1 MYDSDEGTREIHC
14 NSNRVGFL
22 TQAGAWGAWL
32 YDSADWE
39 AGGSVRAPIFYD
51 SEDTEYYLDPNGQS
65 YLNKLT
71 LAGSTHFY
79 PNNWVEFGG
88 HYGLYSGTNNA
99 HFYPNNAS
107 YGSWRVAGS
116 RNGWHGIHFDSGATL
131 MMNSNE
137 SGVHRE
143 GYGWQW
149 RWENGTMYCH
159 KNSYGG
165 GTQATVLDSSNWSN
179 FISVP
184 QGLVTGN
191 TSSAEINTSK
201 FNIYNNN
208 LTEQAVVLQMNT
220 TDILVY
226 DRMQGLSRLR
236 GGIEGVVELMID
248 QSGFYFW
255 TTEQLWQP
263 IFCEYVDQVSD
274 IKLKHHIRTIPSALD
289 KVKQLRGVEFLWKKN
304 NQPSIGFIAQEVEEV
319 LPVAVGNANDTK
331 TIDYSKIIPVLTEAI
346 KEQQTLIEQ
355 LMARLEALE
364 TR

>member
-1 MYDSDEGTREIHC
+1 
-14 NSNRVGFL
+14 
-22 TQAGAWGAWL
+22 
-32 YDSADWE
+32 
-39 AGGSVRAPIFYD
+39 
-51 SEDTEYYLDPNGQS
+51 
-65 YLNKLT
+65 
-71 LAGSTHFY
+71 
-79 PNNWVEFGG
+79 
-88 HYGLYSGTNNA
+88 
-99 HFYPNNAS
+99 
-107 YGSWRVAGS
+107 
-116 RNGWHGIHFDSGATL
+116 
-131 MMNSNE
+131 
-137 SGVHRE
+137 
-143 GYGWQW
+143 
-149 RWENGTMYCH
+149 
-159 KNSYGG
+159 
-165 GTQATVLDSSNWSN
+165 
-179 FISVP
+179 
-184 QGLVTGN
+184 
-191 TSSAEINTSK
+191 
-201 FNIYNNN
+201 
-208 LTEQAVVLQMNT
+208 MNT

-255 TTEQLWQP
+255 TTEQMWQP